1 MVRQISR
8 VAQTIICPFPFEHEA
23 CLDSTEKQN
32 SNAMGAR
39 IQGSKNSRSRS
50 ISGQTTR
57 SRQRRGEEALSK
69 RPPADRRFSNSRVLE
84 FFAASLHSRKAL
96 GASKHDSQATVNLP
110 ETMFTLRS
118 RQDLVSIK

>member
-39 IQGSKNSRSRS
+39 IRGFKNPR
-50 ISGQTTR
+50 IQ
-57 SRQRRGEEALSK
+57 EVEALAGKQLEAANAAGKKHYQRGPRLTASS
-69 RPPADRRFSNSRVLE
+69 RILEFSNS
-84 FFAASLHSRKAL
+84 
-96 GASKHDSQATVNLP
+96 
-110 ETMFTLRS
+110 
-118 RQDLVSIK
+118 